1 LTNLKKASL
10 FSLVV
15 IILFSCGGG
24 GDGGIEPPSDG
35 GNPISNS
42 GSSNSSSCTPN
53 TITTPNISFSR
64 SLDPL
69 TQPQSS
75 NQYPP
80 YDKIIDYEGIIFAG
94 MDDVSN
100 DFVYKVT
107 QTYRELLGGDN
118 GMKSSWT
125 ADLINKMDDKS
136 VLQRII
142 YGEYDDYSGDRAFD
156 ERNYPG
162 FDNTHDNNPN
172 VDVIGESKPI
182 DKSGQVNE
190 VIEHILHTI
199 TVLGFNYIFPE
210 KYSYT
215 NACSDVYLAMQEAI
229 SKGYYDVSSYDDIK
243 NDSEIYGRII
253 VQEFAYWM
261 IITGWDIKKD
271 LLPNSAPEWTI
282 NSATEMQSLLPL
294 SHALYEETVKDI
306 LKNPTSEF
314 LLNLFPRS

>member
-1 LTNLKKASL
+1 
-10 FSLVV
+10 
-15 IILFSCGGG
+15 
-24 GDGGIEPPSDG
+24 
-35 GNPISNS
+35 
-42 GSSNSSSCTPN
+42 
-53 TITTPNISFSR
+53 
-64 SLDPL
+64 
-69 TQPQSS
+69 
-75 NQYPP
+75 
-80 YDKIIDYEGIIFAG
+80 
-94 MDDVSN
+94 MDDVNN
-100 DFVYKVT
+100 DFVYKVA
-107 QTYRELLGGDN
+107 QTYRELLGGDD

-156 ERNYPG
+156 ESNYPG

-172 VDVIGESKPI
+172 VDVIIEKKPI

-229 SKGYYDVSSYDDIK
+229 SKGYYGVSMYDDIK
-243 NDSEIYGRII
+243 NDTENYGRII
-253 VQEFAYWM
+253 VQEFAYWL

-271 LLPNSAPEWTI
+271 LKPNSAPEWTV
-282 NSATEMQSLLPL
+282 NSASEMQSLLPL

-306 LKNPTSEF
+306 LKKPTSEF
-314 LLNLFPRS
+314 LLSLFPRS